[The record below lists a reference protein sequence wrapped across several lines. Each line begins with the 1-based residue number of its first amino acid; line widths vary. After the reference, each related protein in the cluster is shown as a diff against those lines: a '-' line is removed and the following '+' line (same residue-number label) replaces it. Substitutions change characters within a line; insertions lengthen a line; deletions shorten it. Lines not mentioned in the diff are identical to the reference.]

1 MIKNYELKRNYLKL
15 FYIIIK
21 ENVRSKE
28 QFLKNKVN

>member
-21 ENVRSKE
+21 KTVRSKE
-28 QFLKNKVN
+28 QFLKIK